1 MKERENLTI
10 PIKLSISDAE
20 IYGKIQSLSLQ
31 SLYYTNHGEFPS
43 CFFPDHEQSFADY
56 KLNTKQIL
64 TDVLE
69 SDFVKNCNVEHILYT
84 KQDINT
90 KEEHIGVC
98 LVIKEKK
105 IYARIEEDVDETYIL
120 YDSNSID
127 GLNWILNIIKNNYK
141 KKAEDDNNI
150 WKIAMSNGS
159 FTLLKSKVS
168 ECPGFDVRKQY
179 NDDFAEE
186 DAIISE
192 FIAEDNKSGLVILHG
207 EKGTGKTTYIRNLIL
222 NNKDKKFIFVPS
234 NLVTMLGEPSFGA
247 FIGKLTNSIM
257 ILEDCEG
264 AIQSRKSGAASS
276 SAVSL
281 ILNMT
286 DGLLSDDLSM
296 KFICTFNENTKNIDS
311 ALLRKG
317 RLISKYEFKP
327 LCAEKT
333 DKLLAEL
340 YTFDENEELPNKA
353 MTLADIYH
361 YREKAYKNE
370 RNRINI

>member
-10 PIKLSISDAE
+10 PIKMPISDAE
-20 IYGKIQSLSLQ
+20 IYGKVQSLSLQ

-43 CFFPDHEQSFADY
+43 CFFPDQEQSYADY
-56 KLNTKQIL
+56 KLDTKQIL
-64 TDVLE
+64 VDILE
-69 SDFVKNCNVEHILYT
+69 SEFVKGCNVEHILYT
-84 KQDINT
+84 KHDINT
-90 KEEHIGVC
+90 KEEHVGVC
-98 LVIKEKK
+98 LVIKDRKL
-105 IYARIEEDVDETYIL
+105 YARIEEDVDETYIL
-120 YDSNSID
+120 YDESSEE
-127 GLNWILNIIKNNYK
+127 GLNWLMDIIKKNYK
-141 KKAEDDNNI
+141 KKAGDDNNI

-179 NDDFAEE
+179 NDDFLEE

-264 AIQSRKSGAASS
+264 AIQSRKNGPASS

-317 RLISKYEFKP
+317 RLVSKYEFKP
-327 LCAEKT
+327 LCSEKT
-333 DKLLAEL
+333 NKLLAEL
-340 YTFDENEELPNKA
+340 YTFGENEELPNKPL
-353 MTLADIYH
+353 TLADIYH
-361 YREKAYKNE
+361 YREKAYQEE
-370 RNRINI
+370 RKKII

>member
-1 MKERENLTI
+1 MNEREILTI
-10 PIKLSISDAE
+10 PIKMPIADAE
-20 IYGKIQSLSLQ
+20 AYGKVQSLSLQ

-43 CFFPDHEQSFADY
+43 CFFPDQEQSYADY

-64 TDVLE
+64 
-69 SDFVKNCNVEHILYT
+69 SDILTSEFVKNCQVEHILYT
-84 KQDINT
+84 KHDVNT
-90 KEEHIGVC
+90 KKEHVGLC
-98 LVIKEKK
+98 LVIKDKK
-105 IYARIEEDVDETYIL
+105 LYARIEEDIDETYIL
-120 YDSNSID
+120 YDDSSD
-127 GLNWILNIIKNNYK
+127 EGLNWLMDIIKNNYK
-141 KKAEDDNNI
+141 KNACDDNNI

-179 NDDFAEE
+179 NDDFLEE

-192 FIAEDNKSGLVILHG
+192 FISEDNKSGLVILHG

-264 AIQSRKSGAASS
+264 AIQSRKSGTGSS

-327 LCAEKT
+327 LCTEKT
-333 DKLLAEL
+333 NALLAEL
-340 YTFDENEELPNKA
+340 YSFGEDEELPNNPL
-353 MTLADIYH
+353 TLADIYH
-361 YREKAYKNE
+361 YKEKAYQDDRKK
-370 RNRINI
+370 II

>member
-1 MKERENLTI
+1 MNERENLTI
-10 PIKLSISDAE
+10 PIKMPIADAE
-20 IYGKIQSLSLQ
+20 VYGKVQSLSLQ

-43 CFFPDHEQSFADY
+43 CFFPDQEQSYADY

-64 TDVLE
+64 ADILE
-69 SDFVKNCNVEHILYT
+69 SEFVRGCEVGHILYT
-84 KQDINT
+84 KHDINT
-90 KEEHIGVC
+90 KEEHVGVC
-98 LVIKEKK
+98 LVIKDKK
-105 IYARIEEDVDETYIL
+105 LYARIEEDVDETYIL
-120 YDSNSID
+120 YDESSEE
-127 GLNWILNIIKNNYK
+127 GLNWLMDIIKKNYK

-179 NDDFAEE
+179 NDDFLEE

-192 FIAEDNKSGLVILHG
+192 FISEDNKSGLVILHG

-264 AIQSRKSGAASS
+264 AIQSRKSGPGSS

-333 DKLLAEL
+333 NKLLAEL
-340 YTFDENEELPNKA
+340 YTFGENEELPNKPL
-353 MTLADIYH
+353 TLADIYH
-361 YREKAYKNE
+361 YREKAYQDE
-370 RNRINI
+370 RKKII

>member
-1 MKERENLTI
+1 MNERENLTI
-10 PIKLSISDAE
+10 PIKMPIADAE
-20 IYGKIQSLSLQ
+20 VYGKVQSLSLQ

-43 CFFPDHEQSFADY
+43 CFFPDQEQSYADY
-56 KLNTKQIL
+56 RLDTKQIL
-64 TDVLE
+64 
-69 SDFVKNCNVEHILYT
+69 SDILASDYVKGCNVEHILYT
-84 KQDINT
+84 KHDINT
-90 KEEHIGVC
+90 KEEHVGVC
-98 LVIKEKK
+98 LVIRDKK
-105 IYARIEEDVDETYIL
+105 LYARIEEDVDETYIL
-120 YDSNSID
+120 YDEASSE
-127 GLNWILNIIKNNYK
+127 GLNWIMDIIKKNYK
-141 KKAEDDNNI
+141 KKAGDDNNI
-150 WKIAMSNGS
+150 WKIALSNGS

-179 NDDFAEE
+179 NDDFLEE

-234 NLVTMLGEPSFGA
+234 NLVTMLGEPSFGG

-264 AIQSRKSGAASS
+264 AIQSRKSGLGSS

-317 RLISKYEFKP
+317 RLVSKYEFKP

-333 DKLLAEL
+333 NNLLAEL
-340 YTFDENEELPNKA
+340 YTFDENEELPNKP
-353 MTLADIYH
+353 MTLADIYN
-361 YREKAYKNE
+361 YRKKAYQNDRKQ
-370 RNRINI
+370 II